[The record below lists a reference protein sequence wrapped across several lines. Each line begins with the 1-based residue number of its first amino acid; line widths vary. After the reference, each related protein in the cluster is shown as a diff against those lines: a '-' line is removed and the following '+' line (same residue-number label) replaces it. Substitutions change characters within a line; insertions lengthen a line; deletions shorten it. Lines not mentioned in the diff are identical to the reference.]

1 MAARYHPF
9 SIDAD
14 GRRVSAIWALKQ
26 GGRLCV
32 SWGEHVEHI
41 ELKPGERPEVR
52 AAAVLRMALKKDR
65 AQREREQRAFEA
77 KRRKL
82 SPSPRP

>member
-1 MAARYHPF
+1 MADPFHPF

-26 GGRLCV
+26 GNCLCV
-32 SWGEHVEHI
+32 SWGDHVEHI
-41 ELKPGERPEVR
+41 ELKPGERPELR
-52 AAAVLRMALKKDR
+52 AAAVLRIILKKDR

-82 SPSPRP
+82 SPNSGP